1 MPAHPLNSKPVTASF
16 HAPKLI
22 HFRAM
27 STRYD
32 ADFDPFGGEHVV
44 TNTCPQ
50 NYKFTGKERDTESNL
65 DNFEARYY
73 SSQFGR
79 FQSADWSAV
88 PVPVPYADL
97 GNPQTLNLYA
107 YVKNNPMNL
116 SDPSGHQAEGALVGV
131 SGEYM
136 AARMRAG
143 GEPLGPGDA
152 VEPGVWEVTIN
163 GESSFVLG
171 SYADAEQAASAA
183 QNTSAHQAQNKPQYD
198 PKKSGPEDPT
208 NPGHPLSQNPAV
220 KKASDEAWQK
230 TMNGTARNGRAEAG
244 GTIEYKDGKIFPANQ
259 VNSVNGEAETAIICE

>member
-116 SDPSGHQAEGALVGV
+116 S
-131 SGEYM
+131 
-136 AARMRAG
+136 
-143 GEPLGPGDA
+143 
-152 VEPGVWEVTIN
+152 
-163 GESSFVLG
+163 
-171 SYADAEQAASAA
+171 
-183 QNTSAHQAQNKPQYD
+183 
-198 PKKSGPEDPT
+198 
-208 NPGHPLSQNPAV
+208 
-220 KKASDEAWQK
+220 
-230 TMNGTARNGRAEAG
+230 
-244 GTIEYKDGKIFPANQ
+244 
-259 VNSVNGEAETAIICE
+259 